1 MDEQRPAPRPATW
14 PTVGYW
20 VRATL
25 AAAATLLAVQAL
37 VRVANVV
44 VIVLV
49 AAVLAVGLD
58 PAARALERRGLRRG
72 LAIALIVIVA
82 LGGVV
87 GFLALVVPPLVGQV
101 AGLANDI
108 PGYVERLASRGDLL
122 GRFVRENDVA
132 AALRDWLAQLPSTI
146 SGSFGAIVGFTGRV
160 TGAVFSI
167 VTVFILAVYFLAAL
181 PRARRVAP
189 ALLDGPYR
197 DRGRRVL
204 DEAIA
209 KIGGY
214 VIGNLTTSLICA
226 IAAGVALGIIGVPF
240 TVPLAVWAG
249 LADLIPAVGA
259 YLGAAPAI
267 IVAFF
272 ASPTDGLIV
281 LLYFLIYQQIENYL
295 IVPRVMRGAVDL
307 SPAAVVISTLV
318 GGVLAGFA
326 GAILA
331 LPIAATIKVV
341 VSDVWLAD
349 RLASVERPDRR

>member
-1 MDEQRPAPRPATW
+1 MT
-14 PTVGYW
+14 G
-20 VRATL
+20 
-25 AAAATLLAVQAL
+25 VQTCAL
-37 VRVANVV
+37 P
-44 VIVLV
+44 IC
-49 AAVLAVGLD
+49 
-58 PAARALERRGLRRG
+58 RGLRRP
-72 LAIALIVIVA
+72 LAVALIVVLA
-82 LGGVV
+82 LGLVV
-87 GFLALVVPPLVGQV
+87 RFLALVVPPLVGQV

-108 PGYVERLASRGDLL
+108 PGYVERLAARGDWL

-132 AALRDWLAQLPSTI
+132 AQLRDWIAQLPSTI
-146 SGSFGAIVGFTGRV
+146 SGSFGAIVGITGKV

-181 PRARRVAP
+181 PRARVLAP

-240 TVPLAVWAG
+240 AVPLAVWAG

-281 LLYFLIYQQIENYL
+281 LLYFLIYQQIENFL
-295 IVPRVMRGAVDL
+295 IAPKITAQKMQLHAGVAFASAIIGGAVL
-307 SPAAVVISTLV
+307 GPI
-318 GGVLAGFA
+318 
-326 GAILA
+326 GAILG
-331 LPIAATIKVV
+331 LPAAAVIQGVLSSVGERYEVV
-341 VSDVWLAD
+341 DSGESAG
-349 RLASVERPDRR
+349 E